1 MDEIKDASINGL
13 EKISQRIEN
22 EFNNSK
28 HMISQVSSLNGLTGE
43 IDEIHEQYGIDF
55 IVMGTK
61 GATGAEKTLFGSNT
75 VDVFNVLK
83 CPVIAVPQDFDFA
96 IPKEISFFTDYN
108 VLFEES
114 QLQPIIDIASQ
125 YESTVNIIH
134 VNDKKLSYDQ
144 VDIRNKLEKLFK
156 STSCALPT
164 EKNKSVPEAIEE
176 YRKEGE
182 VNFLAMINNQHSFFE
197 NLFFKNKINQIGF
210 QLSIPFLVIPSISK

>member
-1 MDEIKDASINGL
+1 
-13 EKISQRIEN
+13 
-22 EFNNSK
+22 
-28 HMISQVSSLNGLTGE
+28 
-43 IDEIHEQYGIDF
+43 
-55 IVMGTK
+55 
-61 GATGAEKTLFGSNT
+61 
-75 VDVFNVLK
+75 
-83 CPVIAVPQDFDFA
+83 VPQDFDFA

-156 STSCALPT
+156 LTSCALPT
-164 EKNKSVPEAIEE
+164 EKNKSVPEAIDE